1 MFNVMACFTQAGI
14 LFPWDAAG
22 ANNLIP
28 MELAL
33 KITSKIRAGERSTV
47 YVVIPMCPEGVPTTA
62 SVQEILYFQVS
73 SLL

>member
-14 LFPWDAAG
+14 LIPWDASG

-33 KITSKIRAGERSTV
+33 KIASKIRVGEQFTV
-47 YVVIPMCPEGVPTTA
+47 YVVIPMCPEGVPITA
-62 SVQEILYFQVS
+62 SMQEILYF
-73 SLL
+73 